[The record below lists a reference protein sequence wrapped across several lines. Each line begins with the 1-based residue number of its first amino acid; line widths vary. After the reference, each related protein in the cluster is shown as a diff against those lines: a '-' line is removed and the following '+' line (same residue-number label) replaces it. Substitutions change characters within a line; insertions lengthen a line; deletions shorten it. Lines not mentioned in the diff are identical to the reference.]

1 MICPLKPCVNCPAT
15 PDMADETPCPGCPYY
30 PCQEVIA

>member
-15 PDMADETPCPGCPYY
+15 PDMADETPCPNCPLG
-30 PCQEVIA
+30 VTV